1 MADGRPETTIARRN
15 LTWGAVAFAPEGRLL
30 AVARAPGAVDLWDP
44 DARAF
49 LGYILI
55 QDAHDPVGASEQFRA
70 FLADH
75 PQAQM
80 VSLTSDVVAQAFAA
94 VGQPVP
100 PPSSP
105 SGS

>member
-1 MADGRPETTIARRN
+1 
-15 LTWGAVAFAPEGRLL
+15 V
-30 AVARAPGAVDLWDP
+30 
-44 DARAF
+44 F
-49 LGYILI
+49 LGYILF
-55 QDAHDPVGASEQFRA
+55 QDAHDPVGATAQFRA

-80 VSLTSDVVAQAFAA
+80 VTLTSDVVAQAFAA

-100 PPSSP
+100 PASSP